1 MSNEARAP
9 ILVVPKLSG
18 GLNKL
23 TLGQIWFAAWCALPE
38 WERDPWSKTDLARR
52 LGVSRATLYAWWRN
66 KDVVEAIRTL
76 GRRFGERDYGRV
88 VGAVVREAVKG
99 SVAHARLYFELM
111 GDLGQEAIESAFR
124 RGETSVQNVQVQV
137 LGDPTF
143 DQRRLEISDD
153 LANKIAAARDGE
165 GAGSS

>member
-23 TLGQIWFAAWCALPE
+23 TLAQIWFAAWCALPE
-38 WERDPWSKTDLARR
+38 WERDPGSKTDVARR

-66 KDVVEAIRTL
+66 ENVIEAIRTL

-111 GDLGQEAIESAFR
+111 GDLGQGAIESAFR
-124 RGETSVQNVQVQV
+124 RGETSVENVQV
-137 LGDPTF
+137 LGDATF
-143 DQRRLEISDD
+143 DQRRLEVSPEFRAKLD
-153 LANKIAAARDGE
+153 AADGD
-165 GAGSS
+165 GHSPGDS

>member
-1 MSNEARAP
+1 M
-9 ILVVPKLSG
+9 
-18 GLNKL
+18 
-23 TLGQIWFAAWCALPE
+23 CALPE
-38 WERDPWSKTDLARR
+38 WERDPRSKTDLARR

-66 KDVVEAIRTL
+66 ENVIGAIRIL

-124 RGETSVQNVQVQV
+124 RGETSVQNVQV
-137 LGDPTF
+137 LGNPTF
-143 DQRRLEISDD
+143 DQRRLEVSDD
-153 LANKIAAARDGE
+153 LANKIAAARDGD
-165 GAGSS
+165 GAGGR

>member
-1 MSNEARAP
+1 MSDETRAP
-9 ILVVPKLSG
+9 VLVVPKLSG

-23 TLGQIWFAAWCALPE
+23 TLAQIWFAAWCALPE
-38 WERDPWSKTDLARR
+38 WERDPGSKTDLARR

-66 KDVVEAIRTL
+66 ENVIKAIRTL

-124 RGETSVQNVQVQV
+124 RGQTSVQNVQVQV
-137 LGDPTF
+137 LGNPTF
-143 DQRRLEISDD
+143 DQRRLEVSDD

-165 GAGSS
+165 GAGGR